1 MSTAPVSIRNFV
13 IIAHV
18 DHGKSTLAD
27 RLLELTGTVEARK
40 MQPQYLDQ
48 MELERERGI
57 TIKMQPVR
65 MMYRYR
71 HTVLPPVSSDVRPR
85 TPNDTDSDNDAE
97 TCYVLNLIDT
107 PGHADFAYE
116 VSRALAAVEGAIL
129 LVDATQGVQA
139 QTIANFELA
148 RAQGLTILPVVNK
161 VDLAHARADEVA
173 DEIAD
178 LVGCPRQEVMR
189 VSAKTGAG
197 VPALAAAVIERIPLP
212 ASNSKFKYLNIE
224 TSMATP
230 NVEPG
235 RALIFD
241 SHFDAYRGVVAHV
254 RIAEGMFRQGERI
267 RSVAT
272 GWSGEIVELGHF
284 APALDPSEVLGAG
297 EIGYLA
303 TGLREP
309 QAIRVGDTIAR
320 FKDLKIEGSAVE
332 ALPGYREPAPVVFA
346 SVYPANADD
355 YERLSDALAK
365 VKLNDAAIVFE
376 PEASPAL
383 GRGFRMGFLGLLHMD
398 IVGERL
404 RREYRI
410 DLVFAA
416 PSVAYRLTRTDGSGE
431 LVYAAS
437 NISASSV
444 VREIA
449 EPWVAL
455 EVIMPLSSSGGV
467 MEMLARTGG
476 QYRSQRHLGR
486 ERIAVAYEAPLR
498 EILVDF
504 ADDIKRL
511 TAGFGSFSYEVIGY
525 RAADLVRLDIVIA
538 GELQPALARVVRS
551 SEAYRVGRRVVE
563 TLKDLLPRALFSV
576 SIQAAVGGRV
586 LARETLPALKKDVTG
601 YLYGGDRTRK
611 MKLWAK
617 QKRGKERLKTSGRV
631 EIPPAVFRELLRR

>member
-1 MSTAPVSIRNFV
+1 MEYHPHDIRNFV

-40 MQPQYLDQ
+40 MHPQYLDQ

-65 MMYRYR
+65 MIW
-71 HTVLPPVSSDVRPR
+71 R
-85 TPNDTDSDNDAE
+85 TPNHPEILNPKHEILNKSKIQSPKSKTDLEFRISNLGFADSA
-97 TCYVLNLIDT
+97 YILNLIDT

-116 VSRALAAVEGAIL
+116 VSRALAAVEGAVL

-148 RAQGLTILPVVNK
+148 RAQGLTILPVVSK
-161 VDLAHARADEVA
+161 IDLMHARADEVA
-173 DEIAD
+173 DEVAD
-178 LVGCPRQEVMR
+178 LVGCSRPEVMR
-189 VSAKTGAG
+189 ISAKTGAG
-197 VPALAAAVIERIPLP
+197 VPALATAIIERIPP
-212 ASNSKFKYLNIE
+212 PRAD
-224 TSMATP
+224 ATAR
-230 NVEPG
+230 VG

-241 SHFDAYRGVVAHV
+241 SHFDPYRGVVAHV
-254 RIAEGMFRQGERI
+254 RIMEGMFRQGERI

-272 GWSGEIVELGHF
+272 GWHAEIVALGHF

-309 QAIRVGDTIAR
+309 RAIRVGDTITE
-320 FKDLKIEGSAVE
+320 FKNLTIESPEVE
-332 ALPGYREPAPVVFA
+332 PLPGYREPAPVVFG
-346 SVYPANADD
+346 SVYPVNADD
-355 YERLSDALAK
+355 YERMREALAK

-376 PEASPAL
+376 PEASGVL

-404 RREYRI
+404 RREYHI
-410 DLVFAA
+410 DLVVAA
-416 PSVAYRLTRTDGSGE
+416 PSVAYRLTRTDGSSE
-431 LVYAAS
+431 LVYAAR
-437 NISASSV
+437 NIPSASL

-476 QYRSQRHLGR
+476 RYRSQRHLGR

-504 ADDIKRL
+504 ADDLKRL
-511 TAGFGSFSYEVIGY
+511 TAGFGSFGYEVIGY
-525 RAADLVRLDIVIA
+525 RPADLVRLDVVIA
-538 GELQPALARVVRS
+538 GEAQPALARVTKRQ
-551 SEAYRVGRRVVE
+551 EAHRAGRRLVGA
-563 TLKDLLPRALFSV
+563 LKDLLPRALFPV

-617 QKRGKERLKTSGRV
+617 QKRGKERLKARGRV
-631 EIPPAVFRELLRR
+631 EIPASVYRELLKR